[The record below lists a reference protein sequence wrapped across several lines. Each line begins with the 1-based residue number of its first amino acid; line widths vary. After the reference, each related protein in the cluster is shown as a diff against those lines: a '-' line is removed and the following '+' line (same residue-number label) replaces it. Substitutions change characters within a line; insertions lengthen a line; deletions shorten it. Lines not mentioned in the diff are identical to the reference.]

1 MEDSVKVQKEALM
14 KKRRFRSQ
22 AEDEEGPERKK
33 EKKKRGVRAE
43 MM

>member
-1 MEDSVKVQKEALM
+1 MEDSVKVQKEAL

-33 EKKKRGVRAE
+33 EKKKKRGVRAE